1 MTCLQRTFCKNGH
14 SSRYEAKLIKRV
26 LISLC
31 RDKYLPMKQKLRVLA
46 GEAMHQQLQLP
57 QQERALTSR
66 LISSCRSGAERAVAL
81 IMVDVWLSVSFLMQR

>member
-1 MTCLQRTFCKNGH
+1 
-14 SSRYEAKLIKRV
+14 
-26 LISLC
+26 
-31 RDKYLPMKQKLRVLA
+31 MKQKLHVLA